1 MSIELPPRLKWIG
14 NYALH
19 NCKSL
24 RNVFVPETVNY
35 VGGGAFHACTDL
47 QDQVTNMKTLE
58 GQAEDDC
65 ERMDGVLRHRLQE
78 LPNHRLCYFHIHE
91 STDAIAELQDH
102 HQATTD
108 SFGMTPFHI
117 LALSVAPN
125 VDLFQSLAQ
134 RYPVEILSQADH
146 WGWTPLDYL
155 CSNSAPQALKLM
167 QSMIQWTIAPRLE
180 WLGLPQWTADIWSEI
195 DILLSTTFAGDTR
208 RNQLHLIQCNL
219 ARFERLEAI
228 SLMESALWKFQ
239 MEQVCLQCSFN
250 NIAQLG
256 PVDRTYCR
264 ISCGADIVLVN
275 VLMFLGTSDSDGNV

>member
-1 MSIELPPRLKWIG
+1 
-14 NYALH
+14 
-19 NCKSL
+19 
-24 RNVFVPETVNY
+24 
-35 VGGGAFHACTDL
+35 
-47 QDQVTNMKTLE
+47 
-58 GQAEDDC
+58 
-65 ERMDGVLRHRLQE
+65 
-78 LPNHRLCYFHIHE
+78 
-91 STDAIAELQDH
+91 
-102 HQATTD
+102 
-108 SFGMTPFHI
+108 
-117 LALSVAPN
+117 
-125 VDLFQSLAQ
+125 
-134 RYPVEILSQADH
+134 
-146 WGWTPLDYL
+146 
-155 CSNSAPQALKLM
+155 
-167 QSMIQWTIAPRLE
+167 MIQWTIAPRLE